1 MSGDYPVKV
10 KELREMPIFERL
22 TESQLECLARVM
34 IRRTY
39 AAGQSVFLEGDP
51 AVGVWFV
58 VDGQVRII
66 KQSSSGR
73 VQGLCVMNSKKCFG
87 TCPLF
92 DGDTNLAN
100 AVAVTEV
107 TLAVLPGADL
117 QRLIYEEPQLTLALL
132 QVSSQRLAHIAH
144 LSETLGAWTVSWR
157 INDCLLTYA
166 ISTDGQFVVPMTH
179 ERLAEFAGTGR
190 EVVTRYLSQLED
202 HGIIRMEAGRII
214 LLSIDELGCPSNLVL
229 QASV

>member
-10 KELREMPIFERL
+10 KELQEMPVFERL

-58 VDGQVRII
+58 VNGQVRII

-73 VQGLCVMNSKKCFG
+73 VQGLCVIKKKKCFG

-117 QRLIYEEPQLTLALL
+117 QRLIYEEP
-132 QVSSQRLAHIAH
+132 
-144 LSETLGAWTVSWR
+144 
-157 INDCLLTYA
+157 
-166 ISTDGQFVVPMTH
+166 
-179 ERLAEFAGTGR
+179 
-190 EVVTRYLSQLED
+190 
-202 HGIIRMEAGRII
+202 
-214 LLSIDELGCPSNLVL
+214 
-229 QASV
+229 